1 MTSKVTNVMLFA
13 LHIAVAAV
21 ILSAMWSHYT
31 DRQNEHQRIEQQAA
45 QAKQRAEA
53 RSKDVEVKKA
63 VLSGLQQ
70 DDPYVIEKIARE
82 AYDYVGP
89 NELSP
94 AGH

>member
-1 MTSKVTNVMLFA
+1 MNSKVTNMVLLA

-21 ILSAMWSHYT
+21 ILSSMWSHYT
-31 DRQNEHQRIEQQAA
+31 DREEEHQRIEQQAA
-45 QAKQRAEA
+45 EAKHRAEA
-53 RSKDVEVKKA
+53 RAKDVEVKKA

>member
-1 MTSKVTNVMLFA
+1 MNSKVTNMLLLA

-21 ILSAMWSHYT
+21 ILSSMWSHYA
-31 DRQNEHQRIEQQAA
+31 DREEEHQRIQQQAA
-45 QAKQRAEA
+45 EAKNRAEA
-53 RSKDVEVKKA
+53 RAKDVEVKKA
-63 VLSGLQQ
+63 VLNGLQQ